1 MSIKHILPGNIGLG
15 GAPLGNMFRNIPE
28 DEAHRYRR
36 RRLGSGRSLLRYRTA
51 VRLRSFLKSGWVKHS
66 RNTLATSSF

>member
-28 DEAHRYRR
+28 DEAHATVAAAR
-36 RRLGSGRSLLRYRTA
+36 SGRSLLIPHRCTA
-51 VRLRSFLKSGWVKHS
+51 PVFLKSGWVKRS

>member
-28 DEAHRYRR
+28 DEAHATVAAAR
-36 RRLGSGRSLLRYRTA
+36 SGRSLLRYRTA
-51 VRLRSFLKSGWVKHS
+51 VRLRSF
-66 RNTLATSSF
+66 

>member
-28 DEAHRYRR
+28 DEAHATVAAASIWAFVTSIPHRC
-36 RRLGSGRSLLRYRTA
+36 TA
-51 VRLRSFLKSGWVKHS
+51 PVFLKSGWVKRS

>member
-28 DEAHRYRR
+28 DEAHATVAAAWDLGVRYFD
-36 RRLGSGRSLLRYRTA
+36 TA
-51 VRLRSFLKSGWVKHS
+51 PCTAPVFLKSGWVKHS